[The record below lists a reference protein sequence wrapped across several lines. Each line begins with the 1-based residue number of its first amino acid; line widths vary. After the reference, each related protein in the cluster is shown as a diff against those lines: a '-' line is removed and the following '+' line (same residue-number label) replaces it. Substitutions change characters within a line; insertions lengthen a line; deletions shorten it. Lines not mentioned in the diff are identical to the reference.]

1 MTRPQGDS
9 VDQGEVGSAQS
20 RLADIER
27 RIDEA
32 VERSTS
38 ARDDT
43 RARVDPRLRGLRD
56 RADRGRTLEALE
68 ANVCVVEAQL
78 DLDDA
83 AGSDAF
89 VEAARRA
96 LRAYR
101 ACLVTRRPEGPRP
114 DAVTG
119 EQNAEELIALVTERL
134 DRFERAAAPSGSSR
148 TRVLVALDNLD
159 RSCRGAVDVG
169 QSVGDGGG

>member
-1 MTRPQGDS
+1 M
-9 VDQGEVGSAQS
+9 DQGEVGSAQA

-32 VERSTS
+32 AERSTS

-43 RARVDPRLRGLRD
+43 RTRVDPRLRSL
-56 RADRGRTLEALE
+56 RGRAERGQSLEELE
-68 ANVCVVEAQL
+68 ANVSVVEAQL

-101 ACLVTRRPEGPRP
+101 ACLVTVQPEGPRP

-119 EQNAEELIALVTERL
+119 EIHTAEELIALVTERL

-148 TRVLVALDNLD
+148 TRVLVALDDLD
-159 RSCRGAVDVG
+159 RTCRAAVDVG
-169 QSVGDGGG
+169 QPFGDGGG